1 MAQGLGP
8 LSVSEQPATESLAR
22 GLLREARPKQWAKNA
37 LVFAAPVAAGVM
49 TEPRIMA
56 ETLIA
61 FLCFCLAASG
71 TYFLNDLRD
80 VEADR
85 LHPTKRDRPIAAGV
99 VPEDLARMVGPA
111 LIVAGVLL
119 GFAADWRLAL
129 TVAAYVALTTVYTF
143 WLKHQPVFDVVG
155 VAAGFVLRAIG
166 GAAATGVPI
175 SNWFFIV
182 ASFGSLFMV
191 AGKRQGE
198 AAELSGDDGVVH
210 AGLIR
215 ATLGAYTDSYL
226 AYLRSVSS
234 AAVLIGYCLW
244 AFEQADLKPDAGFWL
259 ELSIVP
265 FVCAILRYALL
276 LDQGKGSE
284 PEKLVLSDRTLLVT
298 GAVWAAIYA
307 IGIYIAA

>member
-1 MAQGLGP
+1 MPSHDRPGSP
-8 LSVSEQPATESLAR
+8 PAPTGESLAA
-22 GLLREARPKQWAKNA
+22 GLLREARPKQWIKNL
-37 LVFAAPVAAGVM
+37 LVFAAPFAAGVM
-49 TEPRIMA
+49 TEPDAIWR
-56 ETLIA
+56 TLVA
-61 FLCFCLAASG
+61 FVCFCLAASG
-71 TYFLNDLRD
+71 TYYLNDLRD

-85 LHPTKRDRPIAAGV
+85 LHPTKRTRPIAAGV
-99 VPEDLARMVGPA
+99 VPESTARVVGPV

-119 GFAADWRLAL
+119 GFVADWRLAV
-129 TVAAYVALTTVYTF
+129 TVAAYVSLTTAYTL

-166 GAAATGVPI
+166 GATATGVPI

-198 AAELSGDDGVVH
+198 ASELDADEGIVH
-210 AGLIR
+210 AGLVR
-215 ATLGAYTDSYL
+215 ATLGQYSDSYL

-244 AFEQADLKPDAGFWL
+244 AFESAAENPDAGVLF
-259 ELSIVP
+259 ELSVVP
-265 FVCAILRYALL
+265 FACAILRYALL
-276 LDQGKGSE
+276 LDQGGGSE

-298 GAVWAAIYA
+298 GAVWAFVYA
-307 IGIYIAA
+307 LAVYIS

>member
-1 MAQGLGP
+1 MSDLPPTSGP
-8 LSVSEQPATESLAR
+8 PAGDPPTESLAA
-22 GLLREARPKQWAKNA
+22 GLLREARPKQWAKNV
-37 LVFAAPVAAGVM
+37 LVFAAPAAARVM
-49 TEPRIMA
+49 TEPSAILD
-56 ETLIA
+56 TLIA
-61 FLCFCLAASG
+61 FACFCLAASG

-85 LHPTKRDRPIAAGV
+85 LHPTKRFRPIAAGS
-99 VPEDLARMVGPA
+99 VPESTAIVVGPL

-119 GFAADWRLAL
+119 GFAADWRLAV
-129 TVAAYVALTTVYTF
+129 TVGAYVFLTTAYTLY
-143 WLKHQPVFDVVG
+143 LKHQPVFDVVG

-198 AAELSGDDGVVH
+198 ASELDADEGIVH
-210 AGLIR
+210 AGLVR
-215 ATLGAYTDSYL
+215 ATLGQYSSSYL

-244 AFEQADLKPDAGFWL
+244 AFESAAEHPDAGIWF
-259 ELSIVP
+259 ELSVVP
-265 FVCAILRYALL
+265 FVCAIFRYALL
-276 LDQGKGSE
+276 LDQGGGSE
-284 PEKLVLSDRTLLVT
+284 PEKLVMSDRTLMIT

-307 IGIYIAA
+307 LGVYVA